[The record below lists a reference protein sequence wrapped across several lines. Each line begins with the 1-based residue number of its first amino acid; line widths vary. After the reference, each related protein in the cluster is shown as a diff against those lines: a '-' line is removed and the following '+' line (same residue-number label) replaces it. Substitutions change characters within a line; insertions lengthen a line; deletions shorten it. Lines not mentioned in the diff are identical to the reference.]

1 MNAVAFGALKFAQAL
16 RDKANMSPAQA
27 EGISQAFSE
36 AIAGQLATR
45 DDLANLATKDDLAAL
60 RTATKDD
67 LTKLGAAM
75 RDELA
80 ALGRTTRDELAAR
93 RTDMAKFDAK
103 IEASK
108 SEILKWMFGTI
119 GFQTII
125 VSGAV
130 VALARVVH

>member
-1 MNAVAFGALKFAQAL
+1 MNAVAFDTLKFAQAL
-16 RDKANMSPAQA
+16 RDKANLSPTQA

-60 RTATKDD
+60 RGATKDD
-67 LTKLGAAM
+67 L
-75 RDELA
+75 A
-80 ALGRTTRDELAAR
+80 AL
-93 RTDMAKFDAK
+93 RTDLAGLRTDVNMLEAKIEAKIDVK

-108 SEILKWMFGTI
+108 SEIIKWMFGTI

-125 VSGAV
+125 VLGAV